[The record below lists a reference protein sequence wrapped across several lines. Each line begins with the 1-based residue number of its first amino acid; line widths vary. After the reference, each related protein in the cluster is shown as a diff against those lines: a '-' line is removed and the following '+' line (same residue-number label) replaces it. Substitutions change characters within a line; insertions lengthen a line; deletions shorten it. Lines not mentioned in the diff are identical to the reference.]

1 MAIDKNKF
9 SEHTDM
15 WTEITKEEYLKAQ
28 ETMTEA
34 EFYLNYEAE
43 EMPVDGGMDIVYTPQ
58 YVYRKRVQMS
68 EEEIVPALLARLC
81 EKQDK
86 TNKTLDSIRKMMIFF
101 TVLAV
106 ISILLTV
113 LSGIM

>member
-1 MAIDKNKF
+1 MAIDKSKF
-9 SEHTDM
+9 SEHTDI
-15 WTEITKEEYLKAQ
+15 WVEITKDEYLEAQ
-28 ETMTEA
+28 KTLPEA
-34 EFYLNYEAE
+34 EFYAGYEAE
-43 EMPVDGGMDIVYTPQ
+43 ELPADRSDIMYTPQ

-86 TNKTLDSIRKMMIFF
+86 ANKMLDSIRKMMIFF

-106 ISILLTV
+106 ISVLLTV
-113 LSGIM
+113 LSGII

>member
-1 MAIDKNKF
+1 MSIDKNKF

-15 WTEITKEEYLKAQ
+15 WSEITKEEYLKAQ
-28 ETMTEA
+28 ETMSEA

-43 EMPVDGGMDIVYTPQ
+43 ELPDDSGSLMYTPR
-58 YVYRKRVQMS
+58 YIYRKKVQMS

-86 TNKTLDSIRKMMIFF
+86 ANKMLDSIRKMMIFF

-106 ISILLTV
+106 ISVLLTI
-113 LSGIM
+113 LSGII

>member
-15 WTEITKEEYLKAQ
+15 WSEITKEEYLKAQ
-28 ETMTEA
+28 ETMSEA

-43 EMPVDGGMDIVYTPQ
+43 ELPDDSGNLTYTPQ

-86 TNKTLDSIRKMMIFF
+86 ANEMLDSIRKMMIFF

-106 ISILLTV
+106 ISVLLTV
-113 LSGIM
+113 LGGII

>member
-1 MAIDKNKF
+1 MAIDKSKF

-15 WTEITKEEYLKAQ
+15 WSEITKEEYLKAQ
-28 ETMTEA
+28 ETMSEA

-43 EMPVDGGMDIVYTPQ
+43 ELPDDSGSLTYTPQ

-86 TNKTLDSIRKMMIFF
+86 ANEMLDSIRKMMIFF

-106 ISILLTV
+106 ISVLLTV
-113 LSGIM
+113 LSGIV

>member
-28 ETMTEA
+28 ETMSEA

-43 EMPVDGGMDIVYTPQ
+43 ELPDDSGNLTYTPQ

-86 TNKTLDSIRKMMIFF
+86 ANEMLDSIRKMMIFF

-106 ISILLTV
+106 ISVLLTV
-113 LSGIM
+113 LGVII

>member
-1 MAIDKNKF
+1 MAIDKSKY

-15 WTEITKEEYLKAQ
+15 WAEITKEEYLKAQ
-28 ETMTEA
+28 ETMSEA

-43 EMPVDGGMDIVYTPQ
+43 ELPDDSGNLTYTPQ

-81 EKQDK
+81 EKQDRA
-86 TNKTLDSIRKMMIFF
+86 NKMLDSIRKMMIFF

-106 ISILLTV
+106 ISVLLTV
-113 LSGIM
+113 LSGII

>member
-15 WTEITKEEYLKAQ
+15 WSEITKEEYLKAQ
-28 ETMTEA
+28 ETMSEA

-43 EMPVDGGMDIVYTPQ
+43 ELPDDSGHLTYTPQ
-58 YVYRKRVQMS
+58 DVYRKRVQMS
-68 EEEIVPALLARLC
+68 EEERVPALLARLC

-86 TNKTLDSIRKMMIFF
+86 ANEMLDSIRKMMIFF

-106 ISILLTV
+106 ISVLLTV
-113 LSGIM
+113 LGVII

>member
-15 WTEITKEEYLKAQ
+15 WSEITKEEYLKAQ
-28 ETMTEA
+28 ETMSEA

-43 EMPVDGGMDIVYTPQ
+43 ELPDDSGNLTYTPQ

-86 TNKTLDSIRKMMIFF
+86 ANEMLDSIRKMMIFF

-106 ISILLTV
+106 ISVLLTV
-113 LSGIM
+113 LSGII

>member
-1 MAIDKNKF
+1 MAIDKDKF

-15 WTEITKEEYLKAQ
+15 WVEISKEEYIEAQ
-28 ETMTEA
+28 EKLTEA
-34 EFYLNYEAE
+34 EFYASYTADELPADDDAE
-43 EMPVDGGMDIVYTPQ
+43 IIYTPR
-58 YVYRKRVQMS
+58 YIYRKKVQMS

-86 TNKTLDSIRKMMIFF
+86 ANKMLDSIRKMMIFF

-106 ISILLTV
+106 ISILLIV

>member
-1 MAIDKNKF
+1 MTIDKNKF

-15 WTEITKEEYLKAQ
+15 WSEITKEEYHKAQ
-28 ETMTEA
+28 ETMSEA

-43 EMPVDGGMDIVYTPQ
+43 ELPDDSGSLTYTPQ

-68 EEEIVPALLARLC
+68 EEEIIPALLARLC

-86 TNKTLDSIRKMMIFF
+86 ANEMLDSIRKMMIFF
-101 TVLAV
+101 TVLAA
-106 ISILLTV
+106 ISVLLTV
-113 LSGIM
+113 LSGII

>member
-15 WTEITKEEYLKAQ
+15 WSEITKEEYLKAQ
-28 ETMTEA
+28 ETMSEA

-43 EMPVDGGMDIVYTPQ
+43 ELPDDSGNLTYTPQ

-86 TNKTLDSIRKMMIFF
+86 ANEMLDSIRKMMIFF

-106 ISILLTV
+106 ISVLLTV
-113 LSGIM
+113 LGVII

>member
-1 MAIDKNKF
+1 MAIDKTKF
-9 SEHTDM
+9 SEHTDT
-15 WTEITKEEYLKAQ
+15 WTEISKEEYLKAQ
-28 ETMTEA
+28 ETLTEA

-43 EMPVDGGMDIVYTPQ
+43 ELPDDSGSLTYTPR
-58 YVYRKRVQMS
+58 YIYRKRVQVS

-86 TNKTLDSIRKMMIFF
+86 TNEKLDSIRKMMIFF

-106 ISILLTV
+106 ISVLLTV
-113 LSGIM
+113 LSGII

>member
-1 MAIDKNKF
+1 MAIDKSKF

-15 WTEITKEEYLKAQ
+15 WSEITKEEYLKAQ
-28 ETMTEA
+28 ETMSEA

-43 EMPVDGGMDIVYTPQ
+43 ELPDDSGNLTYTPQ

-81 EKQDK
+81 EKQDRA
-86 TNKTLDSIRKMMIFF
+86 NEMLDSIRKMMIFF

-106 ISILLTV
+106 ISVLLTV
-113 LSGIM
+113 LSGII